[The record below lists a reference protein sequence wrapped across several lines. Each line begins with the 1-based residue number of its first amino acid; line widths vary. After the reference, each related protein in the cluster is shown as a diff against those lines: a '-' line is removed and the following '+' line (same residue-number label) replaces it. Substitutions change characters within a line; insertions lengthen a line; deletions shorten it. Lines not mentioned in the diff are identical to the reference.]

1 MTVRDLVMC
10 GTSLE
15 GMEIIVREEGLRRWI
30 YGYRI
35 SKKAR
40 LYPVDIVAERR
51 EWLNL
56 EEKDRHGVDVPEG
69 EVIDVEKGYSLP
81 MKVMCIDPVKAPN
94 EVMDLEV
101 SHYLPRNIPSIHGDK
116 LFNNDFSLEI
126 WCYPPARVE
135 KLAEVVTKDEPKEI
149 EGQTNLLDWLG
160 GADE

>member
-15 GMEIIVREEGLRRWI
+15 GMEIVVREEGVRRWV

-40 LYPVDIVAERR
+40 LYPVDVVAEHR

-56 EEKDRHGVDVPEG
+56 EEKDRHGVYVPEG
-69 EVIDVEKGYSLP
+69 EVIEVQKSYGLP

-101 SHYLPRNIPSIHGDK
+101 SHYLPRNIPAIHGNK
-116 LFNNDFSLEI
+116 LFKNDFSLEI